1 MNSIFKSY
9 ALSLLFIFISILIN
23 ALVLT
28 ILNINNLISYKT
40 SNIIIAISSNVIFFI
55 SSLLL
60 GMKIKKKGLI
70 NGIIL
75 SLIYIFISSLIG
87 LYIYNAIIKSLLITI
102 GSIIGVNI
110 KK

>member
-40 SNIIIAISSNVIFFI
+40 SNIIIATSSNVIFFI

-60 GMKIKKKGLI
+60 GMKIKKK
-70 NGIIL
+70 IL
-75 SLIYIFISSLIG
+75 KLNFSKG
-87 LYIYNAIIKSLLITI
+87 GT
-102 GSIIGVNI
+102 V
-110 KK
+110 